1 LSQQQTPKRRRGK
14 KAKPKQQG
22 IPDPLGRQRCRF
34 PEQWDRISLEQRT
47 IEAERAAALIESGYG
62 SIRW

>member
-1 LSQQQTPKRRRGK
+1 LTQPSKRRRGK
-14 KAKPKQQG
+14 KAKPERLEE
-22 IPDPLGRQRCRF
+22 I
-34 PEQWDRISLEQRT
+34 PEQWKKISLEQRT